1 MDPAAL
7 SDATRALH
15 DPAAAEA
22 RSVSAAVDRRRSIR
36 RFLDAP
42 VDRALVEDVVRR
54 AARAPSGSNVQPWA
68 VRIVDGARMAEL
80 KAMMRTL
87 RAEQPA
93 GEPLD
98 PPYQPFGGPPPDFQ
112 RRKVR
117 NGEILYG
124 ALGIDR
130 ADAAARA
137 AWNEEN
143 FQFFGAPVGVFL
155 LMRRECQPWQWLDL
169 GIYLQTLL
177 LLFEEAGLGTCP
189 QADWAMHGE
198 AVARFL
204 GADPAFRLPVG
215 VAVGLADPTAPE
227 NLMRSERDDPLA
239 CDPAASPPPP
249 GAFAC

>member
-1 MDPAAL
+1 MSERPPK
-7 SDATRALH
+7 
-15 DPAAAEA
+15 PAAAEA
-22 RSVSAAVDRRRSIR
+22 CSVSAVVDGRRSIR

-68 VRIVDGARMAEL
+68 VRIVDGERMDAL
-80 KAMMRTL
+80 RAMMRRL
-87 RAEQPA
+87 RAERPE

-98 PPYQPFGGPPPDFQ
+98 PPYQPPAGPPPEFQ
-112 RRKVR
+112 RRRLR

-130 ADAAARA
+130 SDAAARA

-143 FQFFGAPVGVFL
+143 FQFFGAPAGVFL
-155 LMRRECQPWQWLDL
+155 LMRRECVAWQWLDL

-198 AVARFL
+198 AVASFL
-204 GADPAFRLPVG
+204 GVDPAFRLPVG
-215 VAVGLADPTAPE
+215 VAVGIPDLTAPE
-227 NLMRSERDDPLA
+227 NRIRTERDDPLA
-239 CDPAASPPPP
+239 DDPDASPPPP
-249 GAFAC
+249 GAFPC

>member
-1 MDPAAL
+1 M
-7 SDATRALH
+7 S
-15 DPAAAEA
+15 AAAA
-22 RSVSAAVDRRRSIR
+22 GSAATSVSAVVDRRRSIR
-36 RFLDAP
+36 AFLDAP
-42 VDRALVEDVVRR
+42 VERALVEDLVRR

-68 VRIVDGARMAEL
+68 VRIVDGERMAAL
-80 KAMMRTL
+80 RAMMRGL
-87 RAEQPA
+87 RAAQPG

-98 PPYQPFGGPPPDFQ
+98 PPYQPPGGPPPDWT
-112 RRKVR
+112 RRRVR

-130 ADAAARA
+130 TDAAARA

-155 LMRRECQPWQWLDL
+155 LMPREAVAWQWMDL

-177 LLFEEAGLGTCP
+177 LLIEEAGLGSCP

-204 GADPAFRLPVG
+204 GVDPALRLPVG
-215 VAVGLADPTAPE
+215 VALGHPDRDAPV
-227 NLMRSERDDPLA
+227 NRIRTERDDPLA
-239 CDPAASPPPP
+239 GDPTASPPPP
-249 GAFAC
+249 GAFPC